1 MLITPS
7 HRASSSVEAPESGL
21 SFSASSSCSA
31 KVVMLSSV
39 LFWVVLS
46 PPPQPSS
53 AFSVVVAELAVSP
66 RRQSSN
72 FFLFVVF
79 HSVVFES
86 CQAPILI
93 ANLIHDHQIPPLCFT
108 FVTLRR
114 AQLRLFQASS
124 PSSSSSPSHE
134 PPSS

>member
-7 HRASSSVEAPESGL
+7 HRASSSIEAPESGL
-21 SFSASSSCSA
+21 SSSASSSCSA

-66 RRQSSN
+66 PRQSSN

>member
-1 MLITPS
+1 MLNTPS

-46 PPPQPSS
+46 PTPQPSS

-66 RRQSSN
+66 PRQSSN
-72 FFLFVVF
+72 FFFFVVF
-79 HSVVFES
+79 HSV
-86 CQAPILI
+86 
-93 ANLIHDHQIPPLCFT
+93 T
-108 FVTLRR
+108 
-114 AQLRLFQASS
+114 
-124 PSSSSSPSHE
+124 
-134 PPSS
+134 